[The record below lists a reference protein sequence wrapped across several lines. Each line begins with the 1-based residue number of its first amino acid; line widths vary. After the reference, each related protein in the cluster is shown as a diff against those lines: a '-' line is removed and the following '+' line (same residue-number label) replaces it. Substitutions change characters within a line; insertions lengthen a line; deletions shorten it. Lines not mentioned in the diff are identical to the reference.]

1 MPSSR
6 PGHHQACCAQDAFT
20 MRELDRLVHL
30 LGKAEIVGGQNQPVQ
45 R

>member
-1 MPSSR
+1 
-6 PGHHQACCAQDAFT
+6 

>member
-1 MPSSR
+1 
-6 PGHHQACCAQDAFT
+6 
-20 MRELDRLVHL
+20 MRELDRVVHL